1 MPAGPGG
8 SPSPRIPGS
17 RLGVDFIHTDVQVS
31 MGEAKNVW
39 ADRVRSRAFL
49 PQLTPSRVIPKVT
62 DGA

>member
-1 MPAGPGG
+1 
-8 SPSPRIPGS
+8 
-17 RLGVDFIHTDVQVS
+17 

-39 ADRVRSRAFL
+39 ADRVRSRAYP